1 MRRGKSHERSRQNI
15 RRHPPRARRHRRR
28 RIPPPRG
35 PHAPGGSAGERD
47 PGTRPRRGGQSRPF
61 RAEAERV
68 FATVEE
74 VASAADIPARIA
86 DFLRAKNLPPRLRK
100 GADPYLAA
108 LPWAPAALI
117 LDEGRAQAE
126 DRVGLSHAFAA
137 IAETGTLALVSGPDN
152 PTTLNFLPET
162 HIVVVEARTIVG
174 DYETFW
180 AKLRAAYGEGTMPRT
195 VNFITGPS
203 RSADIEQT
211 LLLGAH
217 GPRAL
222 HILIVG
228 AAI

>member
-1 MRRGKSHERSRQNI
+1 MSDRAKIFAAI
-15 RRHPPRARRHRRR
+15 RRALGVTGAEASRRR
-28 RIPPPRG
+28 AVDARLADPPESVIPARG
-35 PHAPGGSAGERD
+35 QTADRVAL
-47 PGTRPRRGGQSRPF
+47 F

-68 FATVEE
+68 FATVE
-74 VASAADIPARIA
+74 VLAAAADIPARIA
-86 DFLRAKNLPPRLRK
+86 DFLRAKNLPPRLRM

-108 LPWAPAALI
+108 LPWAATALT
-117 LDEGRAQAE
+117 LDEGRADGG
-126 DRVGLSHAFAA
+126 DRVGLSHAFAG

-162 HIVVVEARTIVG
+162 HIVVVEAQKILG

-180 AKLRAAYGEGTMPRT
+180 QDLRAAYGAGAMPRT

-228 AAI
+228 TVAV

>member
-1 MRRGKSHERSRQNI
+1 MSDRAKIFAGI
-15 RRHPPRARRHRRR
+15 RRALGVTGAEDSRRHTVNARLAEAPESV
-28 RIPPPRG
+28 IPARG
-35 PHAPGGSAGERD
+35 RVAAD
-47 PGTRPRRGGQSRPF
+47 KVALF

-68 FATVEE
+68 FATVED
-74 VASAADIPARIA
+74 VASAEEIPARIA
-86 DFLRAKNLPPRLRK
+86 DFLRAKNLPLQLRK

-108 LPWAPAALI
+108 LPWESAALR
-117 LDEGRAQAE
+117 LDEGRAQPE
-126 DRVGLSHAFAA
+126 DRVGLSHAFAG

-162 HIVVVEARTIVG
+162 HIVVVEAWAIVG
-174 DYETFW
+174 DYEAFW

-228 AAI
+228 GS